1 MFTFVHKPRCSLML
15 FPSFWISE
23 TWSNLNTVGG
33 SDAVRPLGTG
43 LAIAEMLSRNKSS
56 VCNNSMT
63 DILINGM
70 SIDEPYELTL
80 ELLTEWTMVRM

>member
-1 MFTFVHKPRCSLML
+1 ML

-23 TWSNLNTVGG
+23 TWTNSNTVGG